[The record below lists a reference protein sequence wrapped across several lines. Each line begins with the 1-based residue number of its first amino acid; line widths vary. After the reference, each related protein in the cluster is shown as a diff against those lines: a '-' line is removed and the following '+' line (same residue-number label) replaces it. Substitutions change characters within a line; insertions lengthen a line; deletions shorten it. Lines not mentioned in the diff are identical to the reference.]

1 VEAGKHLSASFLLKI
16 LGLGERVVMKKIHV
30 IHHTHWD
37 FEWYFTRDEALIQ
50 FVYHMDEVFAALQAQ
65 KVDYYLL
72 DGQMSI
78 LDDYL
83 DAYPEKSKEIKKW
96 VNAGRLFIGPW
107 YTQTDELIITGESI
121 VRNLSLGMKMAQ
133 RLGGAQPIGYLPDS
147 FGQGADMP
155 KIYNGM
161 NIKNAVFWRGMPKE
175 KTANRE
181 FIWKSE
187 DGSQVNVANIKNGYF
202 VGVGLIEDDDA
213 KNMMTTVVQGASVD
227 DVPLPVGGD
236 QRYVD
241 FNLKERIS
249 FYNQQLDDAKLVES
263 NYVKYFQDLKQH
275 QNELDQVTG
284 EFIDPSVSKIHRSIY
299 SSRYDQK
306 YLNDKVER
314 RMIYQVEPLMAMAE
328 RAGIPYKKALLDK
341 IWKLIVRNHAHDS
354 AGGCN
359 SDKTN
364 RMILAR
370 LVEADQLS
378 YSVVDYLTRKITESD
393 VSYGENTIT
402 FFNTLPYPI
411 TKRVKFQL
419 SLKNP
424 AFKLMKDDQ
433 KIMVDVEKVTKE
445 YHGQIKRDTSAYRDD
460 DFYYKIDCSARINL
474 PALQWKSFDIVASET
489 VPALLGN
496 TTEKSISDNHFKIE
510 WVDGKLN
517 LTNLKDQTLV
527 EDFMYIEDGGD
538 EGDTYDYSPAYKD
551 QVYRLDFKDAAVT
564 TRKGRVTSQLILQG
578 TWAVPVDLAAR
589 AENLRNQQINYQ
601 LELEL
606 DGSGRI
612 NHELQIHNEAKDH
625 RMRVINRTNIYAKAS
640 YADTGF
646 GYIKRPVVDPHLKD
660 WQAIGYH
667 EEPTA
672 IFPMIHYVNVH
683 DDKRSVSFLTKG
695 IKEYQITGAQNDR
708 VALTLF
714 RSVGYLGRPDL
725 LRRPGVASGNQFT
738 YIPTPDSQ
746 LQKEMHFKWATY
758 ISKQFDPA
766 EVSKEFMEYAVTNPN
781 YQAQDLNQFTNTLK
795 YFVMHPLKN
804 PVKAQPFFELVDQ
817 RITFSSLTK
826 SIDGTADL
834 IRVVNLNK
842 QKVQIDQLINL
853 DKQYYI
859 NETDFSGRI
868 RKDLGY
874 AASIEKISFQP
885 GEVKTFKIAR

>member
-1 VEAGKHLSASFLLKI
+1 
-16 LGLGERVVMKKIHV
+16 MKKIHV

-121 VRNLSLGMKMAQ
+121 VRNLSLGMEMAQ

-393 VSYGENTIT
+393 VNYGENTIT

-433 KIMVDVEKVTKE
+433 KVMVDVEKVTKE

-474 PALQWKSFDIVASET
+474 PALQWESFDIVASET

-746 LQKEMHFKWATY
+746 LQKEMHFKWAIY

-804 PVKAQPFFELVDQ
+804 TIKAQPFFELVDR

-826 SIDGTADL
+826 G
-834 IRVVNLNK
+834 
-842 QKVQIDQLINL
+842 
-853 DKQYYI
+853 
-859 NETDFSGRI
+859 
-868 RKDLGY
+868 
-874 AASIEKISFQP
+874 IEKISFQP